1 MKPEPMILKMW
12 VKVNLFCDN
21 HVVITDWKNDKKIQ
35 VYEVLIF
42 WKRTVTVNLKKF
54 FSNIIFR
61 YLDIFRYMILYFW

>member
-21 HVVITDWKNDKKIQ
+21 HVVITDWKNDKKIE

-54 FSNIIFR
+54 FSSIIFR